1 MQGVKL
7 ALILSAAVRAKL
19 KVKHC
24 VEEREVVEAFANRDN
39 GFLIDTR
46 EDHQTNPP
54 TEWFIAETD
63 RGRKLKVCFM
73 LRDGDIYIKTAYEA
87 NPTEIGIYNKFAV

>member
-1 MQGVKL
+1 M
-7 ALILSAAVRAKL
+7 ALNISPAVRAKL
-19 KVKHC
+19 KVKHG
-24 VEEREVVEAFANRDN
+24 VEVDEVIEAFANRSK
-39 GFLIDTR
+39 GFLTDTR

-73 LRDGDIYIKTAYEA
+73 LRDGDIYIKTAYAA
-87 NPTEIGIYNKFAV
+87 NQKEIEIYNKFAV

>member
-1 MQGVKL
+1 M
-7 ALILSAAVRAKL
+7 ALIVSAAVRAKL

-24 VEEREVVEAFANRDN
+24 VEESEVIEAFANREK

-63 RGRKLKVCFM
+63 RGIKLKVCFM
-73 LRDGDIYIKTAYEA
+73 RRNGDIHIKTAYAA
-87 NPTEIGIYNKFAV
+87 NQIEIGIYNKYAV

>member
-1 MQGVKL
+1 MEL
-7 ALILSAAVRAKL
+7 ARILSASVRAKL

-24 VEEREVVEAFANRDN
+24 VDESEVIEAFANRGK
-39 GFLIDTR
+39 GFLVDTR

-54 TEWFIAETD
+54 TEWFISETD

-73 LRDGDIYIKTAYEA
+73 LRDGDIHIKTAYAA
-87 NPTEIGIYNKFAV
+87 NPTEIAIYNKYAV